1 MQHEKELTAIRIG
14 QLVSK
19 ELTDQLSPEEQ
30 AELQGLINATE
41 ENRQVYEELLQEEKR
56 NSLLE
61 ELSRFD
67 GNAAF
72 DRFTHKINPKTDNRP
87 TKLWLRIA
95 AAIAAI
101 IALAF
106 LFTHLFYKNASES
119 TIGQGVKHTISDVAP
134 GGNFATLKLAD
145 GRTIS
150 LKDQQNGT
158 ISKESGISISKT
170 SDGQLVYTIDQKDKS
185 LAKESYNTIT
195 TPLGGQYQVRLPD
208 HSTVWLNAASSLT
221 YATTLNKHGQRW
233 VRLESGE
240 AYFEVAKDKAH
251 PFIVSSSGQEVM
263 VLGTHFNI
271 NSYANEGAIKTTL
284 LEGSVKIQSSTGNK
298 VLVPGQQAAVT
309 KNQIKITPA
318 DTEAAIAWKNGLFVF
333 NDADV
338 PAIMRQISRWYNVE
352 VQYSGAIP
360 NNLISGGIA
369 RSSNLT
375 TAMKML
381 EMVGIKYQLVQTGET
396 KKIIIH

>member
-1 MQHEKELTAIRIG
+1 MQHKKELTAIRIG
-14 QLVSK
+14 QLVVK
-19 ELTDQLSPEEQ
+19 EITGQLSLAEQ
-30 AELQGLINATE
+30 AELQELICTTE
-41 ENRQVYEELLQEEKR
+41 ENRLVYEELLQEEKR
-56 NSLLE
+56 NGLLG
-61 ELSRFD
+61 ELGRFD

-72 DRFTHKINPKTDNRP
+72 DRFTNKINPPANRKP
-87 TKLWLRIA
+87 IKLWLRIA
-95 AAIAAI
+95 ASIAAI
-101 IALAF
+101 IAIAILSTY
-106 LFTHLFYKNASES
+106 LFQKQGSSDQNITQ
-119 TIGQGVKHTISDVAP
+119 TIKDITP

-170 SDGQLVYTIDQKDKS
+170 SDGQLVYTSDQKDKS
-185 LAKESYNTIT
+185 STKENYNTIT
-195 TPLGGQYQVRLPD
+195 TPMGGQYQVRLPD
-208 HSTVWLNAASSLT
+208 HSIVWLNAASSLT
-221 YATTLNKHGQRW
+221 YATTLNRNGQRW

-271 NSYANEGAIKTTL
+271 NSYTNEGAIRTTL
-284 LEGSVKIQSSTGNK
+284 LEGSVKIQSSAGNR

-309 KNQIKITPA
+309 GNQIKITPA

-333 NDADV
+333 NEADV
-338 PAIMRQISRWYNVE
+338 PTIMRQISRWYNVE
-352 VQYSGAIP
+352 VQYSGTIP
-360 NNLISGGIA
+360 KNLISGGIE
-369 RSSNLT
+369 RNSNLT

-381 EMVGIKYQLVQTGET
+381 EMVGIKYQLVQTGNT
-396 KKIIIH
+396 KKLIIH

>member
-1 MQHEKELTAIRIG
+1 MQHEKELIAIRIG
-14 QLVSK
+14 QLVIK

-30 AELQGLINATE
+30 AELKGLINATD

-61 ELSRFD
+61 ELSLFD

-72 DRFTHKINPKTDNRP
+72 DRFTHKIHPKTDNKP
-87 TKLWLRIA
+87 TKPWLRIA

-106 LFTHLFYKNASES
+106 LFTHLFYKNATERS
-119 TIGQGVKHTISDVAP
+119 IDQGVKHTINDVAP

-170 SDGQLVYTIDQKDKS
+170 SDGQLVYTTDPKGEPS
-185 LAKESYNTIT
+185 NNESYNTIT

-208 HSTVWLNAASSLT
+208 HSIVWLNAASSLT
-221 YATTLNKHGQRW
+221 YATTLNKQGQRW

-284 LEGSVKIQSSTGNK
+284 LEGSVKIQSSAGNK

-309 KNQIKITPA
+309 GNQIKITPA

-333 NDADV
+333 NEADV
-338 PAIMRQISRWYNVE
+338 VAIMRQISRWYNVE

-360 NNLISGGIA
+360 NNLISGGIE
-369 RSSNLT
+369 RNSNLT

-381 EMVGIKYQLVQTGET
+381 EMVGIKYQLVQVGET